1 LERRRP
7 GATII
12 PLIVST
18 DKTQVTKFRDKK
30 AYPIYLTIGNIPRR
44 FRRKVSSQAQI
55 LIGYIPT
62 TKLACI
68 PGDTARRR
76 AHANLFHA
84 CMQNALGPI
93 SSYGETGIEM
103 KSGDGV
109 WRRCHPIFAIFVG
122 DYPEQFLVTC
132 TYNGR
137 CPKCTVPLGQLGE
150 YQTFPRHMQSTVI
163 DAYQLCDADAH
174 TFNRA
179 CREAG
184 TKPVF
189 HPFWET
195 LPLTDIYL
203 SITPDILHQLL
214 QGMVKHLVEWITE
227 IFGAAVIDARCRMI
241 PPNHHIMHFTK
252 GISILSCLSGHEHKK
267 MCSILLGLIVDL
279 PVPGGLDSTRIIRAV
294 RALMDFLF
302 IAQYESHTHDTLSL
316 LEECLARFHENK
328 QVFVDLEVR
337 ENFEFPK
344 LHSLTHYTRSIRLF
358 GTTDNYNTEQT
369 ERLHI
374 DLTKHAYRATNRK
387 DEYSQMTKWL
397 ERREKVLQHSG
408 FITPRPQNHQ
418 PSSPARNVI
427 GPPRAYAQKVKMAQK
442 PESRQVLF
450 DILARDYGALD
461 FQDMLAD
468 FIAQLNYPGVSG
480 GALRVR
486 AHDTHI
492 PFTRVPV
499 YHKIKFTKIGDFN
512 EIEIADVVHIRP
524 EQKDSRG
531 RIIPARFDTVLVET
545 SKGQSDLASVCTG
558 N

>member
-1 LERRRP
+1 
-7 GATII
+7 
-12 PLIVST
+12 
-18 DKTQVTKFRDKK
+18 
-30 AYPIYLTIGNIPRR
+30 
-44 FRRKVSSQAQI
+44 
-55 LIGYIPT
+55 
-62 TKLACI
+62 
-68 PGDTARRR
+68 
-76 AHANLFHA
+76 
-84 CMQNALGPI
+84 
-93 SSYGETGIEM
+93 
-103 KSGDGV
+103 
-109 WRRCHPIFAIFVG
+109 
-122 DYPEQFLVTC
+122 
-132 TYNGR
+132 
-137 CPKCTVPLGQLGE
+137 
-150 YQTFPRHMQSTVI
+150 
-163 DAYQLCDADAH
+163 
-174 TFNRA
+174 
-179 CREAG
+179 
-184 TKPVF
+184 
-189 HPFWET
+189 
-195 LPLTDIYL
+195 
-203 SITPDILHQLL
+203 
-214 QGMVKHLVEWITE
+214 
-227 IFGAAVIDARCRMI
+227 
-241 PPNHHIMHFTK
+241 
-252 GISILSCLSGHEHKK
+252 

-374 DLTKHAYRATNRK
+374 DLTKHTYRATNRK

-397 ERREKVLQHSG
+397 ERREKVLQHSR